1 VEFYDTP
8 ERVDAVLTLIE
19 DKMSLPHIIS
29 WPASLHLPSAPMGR

>member
-8 ERVDAVLTLIE
+8 QRVDAVLTLLE

-29 WPASLHLPSAPMGR
+29 WPALVHLPPTTKAL